1 MYKFKDKNLATYV
14 QHNCKLYDSKSK
26 NFVLVSNLHCSN
38 ALHFSSPLI
47 CPFAKHTSSF
57 LGYEMKLC
65 AKFPKFKFRT
75 EMKKYAFPKH
85 ATSSELNWVSD

>member
-38 ALHFSSPLI
+38 ALHFFFTAHLSIRQTYIQLPRL
-47 CPFAKHTSSF
+47 
-57 LGYEMKLC
+57 
-65 AKFPKFKFRT
+65 
-75 EMKKYAFPKH
+75 
-85 ATSSELNWVSD
+85 